1 MLNELLKNAELS
13 RIAFAELLNQNGV
26 NTFWGVDA
34 EKLFK
39 EYFEEDNMED
49 IPMNIKEL
57 EETKL
62 KSEPT
67 ERLNEPEYYAS
78 NGLSPI
84 GAFKQGLISQEE
96 LIGFYKG
103 NIIKYVVRA
112 GKKGNAVKDLL
123 KARNY
128 INFYLDLFKMTPE
141 EMEEFHQGYKT
152 PINKNDVAAD
162 KNELL
167 KNERCILE
175 PVSKD
180 VEIKLPEADL
190 TLNGTLE
197 GVKFSENL
205 MKTFKDI
212 KEQPDD

>member
-1 MLNELLKNAELS
+1 MLNEMLKDEELS
-13 RIAFAELLNQNGV
+13 KIVFAEILNQNGV
-26 NTFWGVDA
+26 NTGVNT

-39 EYFEEDNMED
+39 KYFEEDNMKD
-49 IPMNIKEL
+49 IPMSIKEL
-57 EETKL
+57 EETKKL
-62 KSEPT
+62 KNEYR
-67 ERLNEPEYYAS
+67 ERLTEPDYYAQD
-78 NGLSPI
+78 GLSPI
-84 GAFKQGLISQEE
+84 GAMKQGLTSQEE

-128 INFYLDLFKMTPE
+128 INFYLDLFTMTPE
-141 EMEEFHQGYKT
+141 EMEEFHQAYKT

-162 KNELL
+162 KSELL

-197 GVKFSENL
+197 DVKFGENI
-205 MKTFKDI
+205 MKAFKDI
-212 KEQPDD
+212 KEQQDD

>member
-1 MLNELLKNAELS
+1 MK
-13 RIAFAELLNQNGV
+13 
-26 NTFWGVDA
+26 T
-34 EKLFK
+34 
-39 EYFEEDNMED
+39 
-49 IPMNIKEL
+49 
-57 EETKL
+57 
-62 KSEPT
+62 EPD
-67 ERLNEPEYYAS
+67 YYAQ

-84 GAFKQGLISQEE
+84 GAMKQGLTSQEE

-128 INFYLDLFKMTPE
+128 INFYLDLFTMTPE

-162 KNELL
+162 KSELL

-180 VEIKLPEADL
+180 VEIKLPEHDL
-190 TLNGTLE
+190 VINGTIENVELSERLE
-197 GVKFSENL
+197 RLRDLCEDIGCNIDPTLPPINAYELLVKALGELNKLGYTIEDGEVVKLQEEEDENN
-205 MKTFKDI
+205 DG
-212 KEQPDD
+212 